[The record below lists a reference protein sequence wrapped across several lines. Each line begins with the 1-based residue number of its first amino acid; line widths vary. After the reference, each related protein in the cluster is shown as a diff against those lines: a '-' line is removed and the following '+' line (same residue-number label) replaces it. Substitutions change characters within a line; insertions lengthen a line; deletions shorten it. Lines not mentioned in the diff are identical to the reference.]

1 MINLPKGPRGK
12 TELNYVSNSMDHQP
26 AYGGPTKRINRLG
39 DRFAYK
45 LVIKGRASQVRP
57 LVAKLNAGR
66 SDKVRMPVNQPVD
79 YAQVLGSV
87 TVATA
92 VSGGN
97 ALNLSGLPAGYVMTC
112 GQMVSIM
119 AVNGVSYLHEI
130 RADATANGSGT
141 VSLNVSPMIRTQLNV
156 GDAVN
161 VNAPIIEGYLAGSV
175 TEWSADY
182 LDLIEVGF
190 QIMEAE

>member
-1 MINLPKGPRGK
+1 MITLPKAPRGK

-45 LVIKGRASQVRP
+45 LVIKGRAVQVRP

-79 YAQVLGSV
+79 YAQVPGSV

-97 ALNLSGLPAGYVMTC
+97 ALNLAGLPAGHLMKS
-112 GQMVSIM
+112 GQMISIM
-119 AVNGVSYLHEI
+119 AVNGVSYLHEV
-130 RADATANGSGT
+130 RNDATTNGSGMFALT
-141 VSLNVSPMIRTQLNV
+141 VSPMIRTQHNV

-175 TEWSADY
+175 TEWTADF
-182 LDLIEVGF
+182 LNLIEVGF
-190 QIMEAE
+190 QILEAE